1 MWWSFKPPGWGAA
14 DAAAPARGCARGC
27 KGQRHQGW
35 PAPLRLRRLLRA
47 ALVRAPALPAVSV
60 SPHVQVEQVE
70 PAELADPEAPREQAR
85 SPPSGPGPTPDP
97 RGGGDRSLVVASQI
111 GHTLM
116 FSVE

>member
-1 MWWSFKPPGWGAA
+1 MPLHLP
-14 DAAAPARGCARGC
+14 AAAHVDAKGSGTRA
-27 KGQRHQGW
+27 GQRLFDFAGFFVQLW
-35 PAPLRLRRLLRA
+35 CALRH
-47 ALVRAPALPAVSV
+47 
-60 SPHVQVEQVE
+60 SPQSAFPRMCRSSRWSPQNS
-70 PAELADPEAPREQAR
+70 PIRKPREQAR